1 MELRNGWS
9 SPQHYGAKTV
19 LSVEVIIFAMYKE
32 KCSKALSLA
41 LQRPDHLDVQ
51 VQVAVDTVAQAQLL
65 GGVEVAQ
72 GDGLVCEALA
82 EAEVVVEVDLR
93 LHAALLVLCLKE
105 LLDLVA
111 QLLVQQRKR
120 QRADGRHG

>member
-1 MELRNGWS
+1 M
-9 SPQHYGAKTV
+9 
-19 LSVEVIIFAMYKE
+19 
-32 KCSKALSLA
+32 
-41 LQRPDHLDVQ
+41 QRPDDLDVQ

-72 GDGLVCEALA
+72 GDGLVGEALA

-93 LHAALLVLCLKE
+93 LDAALLVLGLKE

-120 QRADGRHG
+120 QRANGRHG